1 MDGRLTPVCIWKLIP
16 WQFLQKRRGRS
27 AEDPV
32 HRTRVGASRLHR
44 CSEGIMRTV
53 YLASAIGVICVAVAG
68 CHKKL
73 APHEAERLL
82 AKTYSSPTWTAHFK
96 CQDSER
102 DWLFI
107 CQATYQPTALGIQQG
122 LKPNT
127 VPRVG
132 VRLMGT
138 FDGDPVLAYSELP
151 DASPTPS
158 QD

>member
-1 MDGRLTPVCIWKLIP
+1 
-16 WQFLQKRRGRS
+16 
-27 AEDPV
+27 
-32 HRTRVGASRLHR
+32 
-44 CSEGIMRTV
+44 MRILV
-53 YLASAIGVICVAVAG
+53 LASVISVIGVGIGG

-73 APHEAERLL
+73 ASHDAEQLL

-96 CQDSER
+96 CHDGGR

-107 CQATYQPTALGIQQG
+107 CQANYEPTALGVQQG

-138 FDGDPVLAYSELP
+138 FDGDPVLAYSDLS
-151 DASPTPS
+151 DGAAAPS
-158 QD
+158 QQ

>member
-1 MDGRLTPVCIWKLIP
+1 MRAL
-16 WQFLQKRRGRS
+16 
-27 AEDPV
+27 
-32 HRTRVGASRLHR
+32 RVA
-44 CSEGIMRTV
+44 T
-53 YLASAIGVICVAVAG
+53 AIGVIGVVVVG
-68 CHKKL
+68 CQKKL

-82 AKTYSSPTWTAHFK
+82 TKTYSSPTWTAHFK

-107 CQATYQPTALGIQQG
+107 CQANYEPTALGIQQG

-138 FDGDPVLAYSELP
+138 FDGDPVLVYSELSESG
-151 DASPTPS
+151 AGPS

>member
-1 MDGRLTPVCIWKLIP
+1 MRILSVATLT
-16 WQFLQKRRGRS
+16 
-27 AEDPV
+27 
-32 HRTRVGASRLHR
+32 T
-44 CSEGIMRTV
+44 
-53 YLASAIGVICVAVAG
+53 VICAGIIG

-82 AKTYSSPTWTAHFK
+82 AKTYSSPTWTARFK
-96 CQDSER
+96 CQDGER

-107 CQATYQPTALGIQQG
+107 CQASYEPTALGIQQG

-138 FDGDPVLAYSELP
+138 FDGDPVLAYSELS
-151 DASPTPS
+151 DGGAAMHS
-158 QD
+158 QDEHASTQETEISRRKTNADGRGK

>member
-1 MDGRLTPVCIWKLIP
+1 
-16 WQFLQKRRGRS
+16 
-27 AEDPV
+27 
-32 HRTRVGASRLHR
+32 
-44 CSEGIMRTV
+44 MRIFG
-53 YLASAIGVICVAVAG
+53 LASVISVICVVISG

-73 APHEAERLL
+73 APHDAERLL
-82 AKTYSSPTWTAHFK
+82 AKTYSSPTWGAHFK
-96 CQDSER
+96 CQDGER

-107 CQATYQPTALGIQQG
+107 CQATYEPTALGIQQG

-138 FDGDPVLAYSELP
+138 FDGDPVLAYSELSGS
-151 DASPTPS
+151 DAAPSP

>member
-1 MDGRLTPVCIWKLIP
+1 
-16 WQFLQKRRGRS
+16 
-27 AEDPV
+27 
-32 HRTRVGASRLHR
+32 
-44 CSEGIMRTV
+44 MRTLW
-53 YLASAIGVICVAVAG
+53 LASAIGVICVIATS

-82 AKTYSSPTWTAHFK
+82 AKTYSSPTWTARFT
-96 CQDSER
+96 CQESER

-107 CQATYQPTALGIQQG
+107 CQASYQPTALGIQQG

-138 FDGDPVLAYSELP
+138 FDGDPGLAYSELP
-151 DASPTPS
+151 TGNPTPS